1 MGQEVGGKAQAV
13 SRLAMP
19 LLLALFGSACSLVSR
34 LQVGDASG
42 GFWMLALGIV
52 LQAVVVCML
61 CFAVFPQ
68 TIRWWGAVASVAAV
82 GVLSVAL
89 GIRCVVGEELSFVT
103 VQLFLVAGMAY
114 QAIGAAQGARWARK
128 IGWGNCASLIS
139 GLALLALSVSFTDGA
154 ALLLL
159 GFDMDAQ
166 SVFACGVA
174 AFAFFGLALLVMSAN
189 YIKKY
194 VHNNIKEG
202 MLRTTVDT
210 ASPAM
215 SAAAESTAPS
225 NFEEAQAV
233 WGEALSQRLEE
244 LAKEFGLTE
253 REKEVMGFLA
263 RGYSVPATAERMYLS
278 SGTVKS
284 HVARSYRKMGVN
296 SRSDALALLL
306 GDRRES
312 GDFHRTT

>member
-1 MGQEVGGKAQAV
+1 MGQEVGGKTQVV

-61 CFAVFPQ
+61 YFAVLPQ

-89 GIRCVVGEELSFVT
+89 VIRCLVGEELSFVT

-114 QAIGAAQGARWARK
+114 QAIGAAQGARWARSF
-128 IGWGNCASLIS
+128 GRGNCASLIL
-139 GLALLALSVSFTDGA
+139 GMALLALSVSLTDGA

-159 GFDMDAQ
+159 GFDMDVR

-174 AFAFFGLALLVMSAN
+174 AFAFFGLVLLVKSAR
-189 YIKKY
+189 YIKRY
-194 VHNNIKEG
+194 ARSGFDGEA
-202 MLRTTVDT
+202 LRDAADTVD
-210 ASPAM
+210 SAM
-215 SAAAESTAPS
+215 SAAAESAAPA

-233 WGEALSQRLEE
+233 WGEALSRRLEE

-263 RGYSVPATAERMYLS
+263 RGYSVPAAAERMYLS
-278 SGTVKS
+278 PGTVKS

-296 SRSDALALLL
+296 SRSEALALLL
-306 GDRRES
+306 GDQREP
-312 GDFHRTT
+312 GDSH